1 MKVELRHH
9 GEQLRIEV
17 RDWGVGFKLGGV
29 GDGHFGLEG
38 IQERAKIFGGRAV
51 IASGLRKGTVIVVE
65 LPCHRSEPALE
76 KRVRSGSCNGWGQ
89 CRPRFTSPRI
99 SREPCVAGPVRA
111 TPPKPRCPRRT
122 RPRSARLAG
131 RSNKRNHSSDPPASC
146 GINAAV
152 YYQGEHPSPTSRIM
166 PTTPSEGEF
175 LDRVSRGNPSAAAE
189 LDHRYRQR
197 LCRLV
202 QAGVGRQHSAA

>member
-1 MKVELRHH
+1 MLEDTVFRIVQECLNNARRHSKSKRVKVELRHH

-76 KRVRSGSCNGWGQ
+76 KARSK
-89 CRPRFTSPRI
+89 RFVQWLGTMPSKVHI
-99 SREPCVAGPVRA
+99 ASNLQ
-111 TPPKPRCPRRT
+111 RT
-122 RPRSARLAG
+122 LCG
-131 RSNKRNHSSDPPASC
+131 R
-146 GINAAV
+146 
-152 YYQGEHPSPTSRIM
+152 PSP
-166 PTTPSEGEF
+166 
-175 LDRVSRGNPSAAAE
+175 GNATETALPPQDKATICKA
-189 LDHRYRQR
+189 
-197 LCRLV
+197 CRKIE
-202 QAGVGRQHSAA
+202 QAKPFQ